1 MFNQWFS
8 RHDMI
13 ARNLKKNCVTILLKK
28 QTINFICIKVM
39 VLLHAF
45 AFILNKV
52 ESYSMKQGI
61 PMFNNLTS

>member
-1 MFNQWFS
+1 
-8 RHDMI
+8 MI
-13 ARNLKKNCVTILLKK
+13 ARKFEKNCVTILLKK
-28 QTINFICIKVM
+28 QTINFIRIKVM

-52 ESYSMKQGI
+52 ESYAMKQGI